1 MADEFDPSK
10 DFAKQRADLPEI
22 PQLDE
27 PAPPVGVPGGAIQKK
42 GPKAPGR
49 SLVVRRP
56 GGIARLP
63 VPPNLRAFINFV
75 NLVHRGYELLPKDW
89 QIVGPTLD
97 WLKQQGQLSEPHPL
111 ARAGIGY
118 FQDLFGLAREDVPEG
133 GITTLMP
140 WDPQSGKYQLPPVY
154 GSALADAVDKVSWGR
169 YAADPSQVLATL
181 RGTEGVKEAELEYRG
196 LGPYLR
202 NKIETG
208 GKVSKQEVQDIL
220 AANPVSIK
228 DIIRGG
234 EAWEAK
240 TLTWEDLPNLDPPD
254 VPAAATGL
262 ATLRIQDQLRDSGR
276 PVAALIDPEF
286 GYRIYKHPSSA
297 RLRSSGSNTNRYS
310 VYGPD
315 SDAPLPWSEGRYFGR
330 TLEEAKILAQRQ
342 AVRDGHLLGDK
353 TIFSEET
360 LGRGR
365 GLQNYREILMQLP
378 PRTGAGTTV
387 ERYEELNNIAAR
399 RNLTESESEEMVAIE
414 RAEFSGESGTAGEDF
429 VGGHF
434 PDKNYF
440 AHLRVSDRET
450 VAGNDVTL
458 VDEIQGD
465 WPQRARDLRKEEI
478 KRVTLARF
486 LKNFDPDPSYFARLQ
501 MLYDVDE
508 GLTPDHI
515 MTLDDFIDDDED
527 IDRNEVA
534 HLIGGEF
541 GKAWDAAKEEA
552 KELVPKNFGYK
563 DPERLAL
570 LKEQRAKIL
579 AERDTAAEDARMSDW
594 LPRLKELA
602 DKRVGESLVGLTPV
616 EQDEYSRLVAK
627 RGKFDDE
634 TRAALRE
641 INSQISSL
649 LIESIGAVPD
659 MPFKKTWHE
668 LAFRRALRLAAE
680 EGKDSLAWTPG
691 DMQVAR
697 YGLTGDE
704 AKGMRKFYDV
714 MIKNYANKFGKKF
727 GVKAGMTEIYYSPT
741 NFLSLGGKST
751 AKVWS
756 LKITPKMRRHL
767 LGKGI
772 QKFTHGGFVDKPL
785 YEDARM
791 IG

>member
-56 GGIARLP
+56 GGIVGLP
-63 VPPNLRAFINFV
+63 VPPNIRSFLNFV
-75 NLVHRGYELLPKDW
+75 NLAQQGYDLLPKDW

-97 WLKQQGQLSEPHPL
+97 WLKQQGQLGEPHPL

-118 FQDLFGLAREDVPEG
+118 FQDLFGLAKEDVPEG

-169 YAADPSQVLATL
+169 YAADPSQVLTTL
-181 RGTEGVKEAELEYRG
+181 RKTEGVKEAELEYRG

-234 EAWEAK
+234 EGK
-240 TLTWEDLPNLDPPD
+240 TLTWKNLPNLDPQESG
-254 VPAAATGL
+254 PALEARLLEAKTVSEASVYGGSL
-262 ATLRIQDQLRDSGR
+262 VTRPIIIGG

-330 TLEEAKILAQRQ
+330 TLEEAKIMAQRH
-342 AVRDGHLLGDK
+342 AVRDGKIRAEDK

-365 GLQNYREILMQLP
+365 GLQNYQEILMQLP
-378 PRTGAGTTV
+378 PR
-387 ERYEELNNIAAR
+387 
-399 RNLTESESEEMVAIE
+399 
-414 RAEFSGESGTAGEDF
+414 TAGEDF

-440 AHLRVSDRET
+440 AHLRVNDRKT
-450 VAGNDVTL
+450 VAGNDVKF
-458 VDEIQGD
+458 VEEIQGD
-465 WPQRARDLRKEEI
+465 AHQRARDMRKAEI

-486 LKNFDPDPSYFARLQ
+486 LKNFDPDPLHGKLMLDAYFDEAQL
-501 MLYDVDE
+501 LYDVDE
-508 GLTPDHI
+508 GLTPNNI

-541 GKAWDAAKEEA
+541 GKAWDAAKEGV

-570 LKEQRAKIL
+570 LKEQRAEIL

-616 EQDEYSRLVAK
+616 EQDEYSRLVVK

-641 INSQISSL
+641 IDSQISSL
-649 LIESIGAVPD
+649 LGAVPD

-727 GVKAGMTEIYYSPT
+727 GVKAGMTEIYYSPI
-741 NFLSLGGKST
+741 NKAT

>member
-1 MADEFDPSK
+1 MSM
-10 DFAKQRADLPEI
+10 PERDSL
-22 PQLDE
+22 LD
-27 PAPPVGVPGGAIQKK
+27 AQ
-42 GPKAPGR
+42 
-49 SLVVRRP
+49 
-56 GGIARLP
+56 
-63 VPPNLRAFINFV
+63 
-75 NLVHRGYELLPKDW
+75 
-89 QIVGPTLD
+89 
-97 WLKQQGQLSEPHPL
+97 
-111 ARAGIGY
+111 
-118 FQDLFGLAREDVPEG
+118 
-133 GITTLMP
+133 M
-140 WDPQSGKYQLPPVY
+140 
-154 GSALADAVDKVSWGR
+154 
-169 YAADPSQVLATL
+169 
-181 RGTEGVKEAELEYRG
+181 
-196 LGPYLR
+196 
-202 NKIETG
+202 
-208 GKVSKQEVQDIL
+208 
-220 AANPVSIK
+220 
-228 DIIRGG
+228 
-234 EAWEAK
+234 
-240 TLTWEDLPNLDPPD
+240 
-254 VPAAATGL
+254 
-262 ATLRIQDQLRDSGR
+262 RDSGR
-276 PVAALIDPEF
+276 PVAAFIDPEF
-286 GYRIYKHPSSA
+286 GYRIYKHPSSPLD
-297 RLRSSGSNTNRYS
+297 RQMQNERYS

-315 SDAPLPWSEGRYFGR
+315 DSGPLPWSEGRYYGR

-342 AVRDGHLLGDK
+342 AVRDGKIRAEDK
-353 TIFSEET
+353 TIFSEQT
-360 LGRGR
+360 LGVGTR

-378 PRTGAGTTV
+378 PR
-387 ERYEELNNIAAR
+387 
-399 RNLTESESEEMVAIE
+399 
-414 RAEFSGESGTAGEDF
+414 TAGEDF

-440 AHLRVSDRET
+440 AHLRVNDRKT
-450 VAGNDVTL
+450 VAGNDVTF
-458 VDEIQGD
+458 VEEIQGD
-465 WPQRARDLRKEEI
+465 WPQAARKSRNEEI

-486 LKNFDPDPSYFARLQ
+486 LKNFEPDPLYGKLILDEYFDGAQ
-501 MLYDVDE
+501 ILYDVDE
-508 GLTPDHI
+508 GLTPNNI
-515 MTLDDFIDDDED
+515 MTLDDFIDDED
-527 IDRNEVA
+527 IDRTEIA
-534 HLIGGEF
+534 HRIGGKF
-541 GKAWDAAKEEA
+541 GKAWDAAKEGV

-616 EQDEYSRLVAK
+616 EQDEYSRLVVK

-641 INSQISSL
+641 IDSQGLSL
-649 LIESIGAVPD
+649 LAAVPD

-668 LAFRRALRLAAE
+668 LAFRRALRLAAR

-704 AKGMRKFYDV
+704 AKGMRKFYDG

-741 NFLSLGGKST
+741 NKAT

-785 YEDARM
+785 YEDARL

>member
-42 GPKAPGR
+42 GPKGRGR

-56 GGIARLP
+56 GGIAGLP
-63 VPPNLRAFINFV
+63 VPPNIRSFLNFV
-75 NLVHRGYELLPKDW
+75 NLAQQGYDLLPKDW

-97 WLKQQGQLSEPHPL
+97 WLKQHEQLGEPHPL

-140 WDPQSGKYQLPPVY
+140 WDPQSEQYVAPVY
-154 GSALADAVDKVSWGR
+154 GSALADVVDKLSWGR
-169 YAADPSQVLATL
+169 YADDPSQVLTTL
-181 RGTEGVKEAELEYRG
+181 RKTEGVKEAELEYRG

-234 EAWEAK
+234 EGK
-240 TLTWEDLPNLDPPD
+240 TLTWENLPNLDPKTVSEASVD
-254 VPAAATGL
+254 DLGSFVVRRAIREG
-262 ATLRIQDQLRDSGR
+262 IIGG
-276 PVAALIDPEF
+276 PVAAFIDPEF
-286 GYRIYKHPSSA
+286 GYRIYKHPSHSY
-297 RLRSSGSNTNRYS
+297 GSPASPQLNERYI

-315 SDAPLPWSEGRYFGR
+315 SDAPLPWSEGRYYGR

-342 AVRDGHLLGDK
+342 AVRDGKIRAGDK
-353 TIFSEET
+353 TIFSQET

-399 RNLTESESEEMVAIE
+399 RNLTESESEEMAVIE

-440 AHLRVSDRET
+440 AHLRVNDRKT
-450 VAGNDVTL
+450 VAGNDVKF
-458 VDEIQGD
+458 VEEIQGD
-465 WPQRARDLRKEEI
+465 WPQRARDMRKAEI

-486 LKNFDPDPSYFARLQ
+486 LKNFEPDSSYFDEAQ
-501 MLYDVDE
+501 ILYDHDE

-641 INSQISSL
+641 IDSQGLSL
-649 LIESIGAVPD
+649 LGAVPD

-727 GVKAGMTEIYYSPT
+727 GVKAGMTEIYRGYPSNAT
-741 NFLSLGGKST
+741 D
-751 AKVWS
+751 KVWS

-772 QKFTHGGFVDKPL
+772 TKFTHGGFVDKPL